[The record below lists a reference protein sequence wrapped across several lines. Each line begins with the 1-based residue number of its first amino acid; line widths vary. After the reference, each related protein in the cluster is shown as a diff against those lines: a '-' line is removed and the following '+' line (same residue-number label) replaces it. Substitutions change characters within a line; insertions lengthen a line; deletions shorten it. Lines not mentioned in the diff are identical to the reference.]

1 VKISLEILPR
11 IRRIPKN
18 AAESR
23 SLFINCLTPNTN
35 NARPKRLKMKLKKK
49 TFSRVFSSLKCKP
62 DVKILFKYV
71 TRFMLDEGFGM
82 KLALNLII
90 SATNIKI
97 LYEND
102 CKMLPVSIIISNE
115 WLDITVFDDFTV
127 RKFIIGTFF

>member
-1 VKISLEILPR
+1 VNVSLVR
-11 IRRIPKN
+11 IAKNRRMLKN
-18 AAESR
+18 TDEPR
-23 SLFINCLTPNTN
+23 SLFINCLNPKTIS
-35 NARPKRLKMKLKKK
+35 ARPKRLKMKLKKK

-82 KLALNLII
+82 KLALNLVI

-102 CKMLPVSIIISNE
+102 CKMLPVRIIIST
-115 WLDITVFDDFTV
+115 I
-127 RKFIIGTFF
+127 